1 MKKGLVAMLF
11 LACAALLAGNV
22 VVYIGEDRKGPEIL
36 VPQEEITYVAGTDT
50 SALLN
55 GVTAQDNRDGDVTDT
70 VTIESIIPNADQT
83 GASVIY
89 VAKDSKN
96 NVTKETRTIV
106 YSTDANQAAAQAAA
120 EQAAADQAAQDQAAA
135 EQAAQGDAAGER
147 AQTTDDGAA
156 QNEAAIAALSAES
169 PRFYLTQYSDARALR
184 EGEYEDMSSA
194 YVNMMDLRFDES
206 YVRGETWSWFND
218 AYDLMLEFLREG
230 CYRVYPYQVTVP
242 VKMVNGQEY
251 TIDHGWKN
259 RGKAYCPT
267 NIPQYQD
274 RFKVAFAL
282 LNTETGEIVGD
293 NIFFDETAD
302 PSEWTEDGGPVG
314 YSLKVTPENVPAGY
328 YNIGVAIID
337 MFAGDP
343 ATGDYR
349 PGIQLSA
356 QNETT
361 ATGWLKVKK
370 IAVTD
375 K

>member
-22 VVYIGEDRKGPEIL
+22 VVYIGEDRNGPEIS

-83 GASVIY
+83 GASVVY

-96 NVTKETRTIV
+96 NVTKETRTIL

-169 PRFYLTQYSDARALR
+169 PRFYLTQYSVELERGAELNELSYVQDISDDEDSRDELYQGIQISG
-184 EGEYEDMSSA
+184 EVDTNTPGEYTLEYHVVDSDGNNSNVA
-194 YVNMMDLRFDES
+194 QLR
-206 YVRGETWSWFND
+206 
-218 AYDLMLEFLREG
+218 
-230 CYRVYPYQVTVP
+230 VTV
-242 VKMVNGQEY
+242 K
-251 TIDHGWKN
+251 
-259 RGKAYCPT
+259 
-267 NIPQYQD
+267 
-274 RFKVAFAL
+274 
-282 LNTETGEIVGD
+282 
-293 NIFFDETAD
+293 
-302 PSEWTEDGGPVG
+302 
-314 YSLKVTPENVPAGY
+314 
-328 YNIGVAIID
+328 
-337 MFAGDP
+337 
-343 ATGDYR
+343 
-349 PGIQLSA
+349 
-356 QNETT
+356 
-361 ATGWLKVKK
+361 
-370 IAVTD
+370 
-375 K
+375 